1 MEIAYLI
8 LVIILLVLAVVD
20 LIVGVSN
27 DASNF
32 LTSAV
37 GAKAGTFK
45 QILIVA
51 AIGVMVGALSAG
63 GMMEI
68 ARKGVFNPALFSFHD
83 IIFIYIVVM
92 LADIFLLD
100 TFNTLKLPTSTTI
113 AIVFNLLGASIT
125 TSMLKVVKEGKSFQE
140 WGQYINT
147 TKAIEMVIAIFVSVV
162 IGFIVGWIVQYLMRA
177 WVSFDYK
184 KNMKLAG
191 SLFGGISIVVVLNFI
206 VKVGFKESALKD
218 ADFVHYINE
227 HFSIIALATFLVS
240 ALVFLLLSSRKS
252 FDAFRV
258 VTLIGTFALAM
269 AFASNDLINFI
280 GVPLSSLE
288 AYNLWHA
295 SGKGPDDFMMSPFNS
310 EGQAANMF
318 LLVIAGI
325 IMVVTMFRSKKTKAV
340 IETAVSLSRQ
350 QDGVE
355 KSQGNTPVRS
365 VVGFITF
372 LANSVS
378 SLLPASLRSKIN
390 AKFTPIPVDDNLP
403 AEDIPAFDMVRA
415 SINLI
420 VAASLVSIGT
430 SMKLPLSTTYVSFMV
445 LMGTSLADR
454 AWNRDSAV
462 YRVAGVFTVIGG
474 WFVTALAA
482 LIISSLFVFIC
493 IKFQFV
499 GVGIVIA
506 FVGFAVYKLNQYH
519 KETPSPVQISLEW
532 KDEIFQAQHPEKFT
546 AIVKERI
553 SESISAFGRYTS
565 SLVSAIAN
573 EDKDAIRL
581 LGTQLDYLSSQNLT
595 NRSQL
600 AAKIGKM
607 KPEQKKMARQ
617 VVEFYSLENHI
628 LMEMNRLDEV
638 ARLHI
643 LNMHRPLQEKQVRLL
658 RELEEK
664 ISKFVGIAKVGLG
677 ANEPAIAEAALQ
689 DINQHTDHALDV
701 QMEGVA
707 DGSFNFKNSNLF
719 LTSMINL
726 RSSADLFNRMIKR
739 LYQS

>member
-1 MEIAYLI
+1 
-8 LVIILLVLAVVD
+8 
-20 LIVGVSN
+20 
-27 DASNF
+27 
-32 LTSAV
+32 
-37 GAKAGTFK
+37 
-45 QILIVA
+45 
-51 AIGVMVGALSAG
+51 
-63 GMMEI
+63 
-68 ARKGVFNPALFSFHD
+68 
-83 IIFIYIVVM
+83 
-92 LADIFLLD
+92 
-100 TFNTLKLPTSTTI
+100 
-113 AIVFNLLGASIT
+113 
-125 TSMLKVVKEGKSFQE
+125 
-140 WGQYINT
+140 
-147 TKAIEMVIAIFVSVV
+147 
-162 IGFIVGWIVQYLMRA
+162 
-177 WVSFDYK
+177 
-184 KNMKLAG
+184 
-191 SLFGGISIVVVLNFI
+191 
-206 VKVGFKESALKD
+206 
-218 ADFVHYINE
+218 
-227 HFSIIALATFLVS
+227 
-240 ALVFLLLSSRKS
+240 
-252 FDAFRV
+252 
-258 VTLIGTFALAM
+258 
-269 AFASNDLINFI
+269 
-280 GVPLSSLE
+280 
-288 AYNLWHA
+288 
-295 SGKGPDDFMMSPFNS
+295 
-310 EGQAANMF
+310 
-318 LLVIAGI
+318 
-325 IMVVTMFRSKKTKAV
+325 
-340 IETAVSLSRQ
+340 
-350 QDGVE
+350 
-355 KSQGNTPVRS
+355 
-365 VVGFITF
+365 
-372 LANSVS
+372 
-378 SLLPASLRSKIN
+378 
-390 AKFTPIPVDDNLP
+390 
-403 AEDIPAFDMVRA
+403 
-415 SINLI
+415 
-420 VAASLVSIGT
+420 
-430 SMKLPLSTTYVSFMV
+430 
-445 LMGTSLADR
+445 MGTSLADR

-482 LIISSLFVFIC
+482 LIISSVFVFIC

-553 SESISAFGRYTS
+553 SESLSAFGRYTS

-581 LGTQLDYLSSQNLT
+581 LGTQLDYLSNQNLT

-739 LYQS
+739 VYNS